1 MIDFTKCTLQELRAI
16 AAVMDD
22 FMREDAKGMGS
33 WIFSEYVRSTA
44 REAFRAESAAID
56 QQARD
61 AEQAP
66 ELTVTVT
73 RRKPI
78 KVDLSS
84 LYGTMQQAEV
94 EQVDR
99 IVQACVAGAPPVEEP
114 DEHSDL
120 RALVNILSR
129 CSDQLTAL
137 ALVEDRHFEESSEM
151 DAFIKSTVLRN
162 ANRSII
168 DMLSDI
174 RDHYRE
180 VLSDD

>member
-1 MIDFTKCTLQELRAI
+1 MIDYSKYNLAEMQAVVTVLDDLTDEMSVVQGCEQDFHI
-16 AAVMDD
+16 ALAE
-22 FMREDAKGMGS
+22 FMRAS
-33 WIFSEYVRSTA
+33 ARATA
-44 REAFRAESAAID
+44 LID

-61 AEQAP
+61 TGKAP
-66 ELTVTVT
+66 A
-73 RRKPI
+73 
-78 KVDLSS
+78 KVQLSS
-84 LYGTMQQAEV
+84 LYGK
-94 EQVDR
+94 
-99 IVQACVAGAPPVEEP
+99 CVAGAPPAEEP
-114 DEHSDL
+114 DDHSDL

-168 DMLSDI
+168 DMLADI
-174 RDHYRE
+174 RDHFRE

>member
-1 MIDFTKCTLQELRAI
+1 MIDYSNYNLAELQAMEQVLDDLTYRMSISETMKAHMLPYHYYKEVKG
-16 AAVMDD
+16 AVL
-22 FMREDAKGMGS
+22 
-33 WIFSEYVRSTA
+33 I
-44 REAFRAESAAID
+44 AID
-56 QQARD
+56 QQAREHTA
-61 AEQAP
+61 AEA
-66 ELTVTVT
+66 EKVN
-73 RRKPI
+73 RI
-78 KVDLSS
+78 KN
-84 LYGTMQQAEV
+84 
-94 EQVDR
+94 
-99 IVQACVAGAPPVEEP
+99 ACIAGAPPVEEP

-168 DMLSDI
+168 DI

-180 VLSDD
+180 VLNDD